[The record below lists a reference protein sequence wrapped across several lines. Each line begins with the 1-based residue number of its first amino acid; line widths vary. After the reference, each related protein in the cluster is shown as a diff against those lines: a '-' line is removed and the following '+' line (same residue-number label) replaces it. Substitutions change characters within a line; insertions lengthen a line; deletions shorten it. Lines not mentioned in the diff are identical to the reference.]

1 MSDLKTN
8 NKDRIN
14 FEIPEDMKAAVRDLA
29 KKQGETVSTVIRYAL
44 RDKLNKNLIIEC
56 KKEGEKWALS

>member
-44 RDKLNKNLIIEC
+44 RDKLNKNLISEC
-56 KKEGEKWALS
+56 NKEGEKWALS